1 MLDKKIA
8 IKVKKKLLD
17 KGMSQKELTKV
28 LGVSNP
34 QRLNNFLNGRLQS
47 LKLEK
52 QIIEWLQ
59 EK

>member
-17 KGMSQKELTKV
+17 KGMTQKELTTV
-28 LGVSNP
+28 LGISNP

>member
-17 KGMSQKELTKV
+17 KGMTQKELTKV
-28 LGVSNP
+28 LGISNP

>member
-17 KGMSQKELTKV
+17 KGMTQKELTKV

>member
-1 MLDKKIA
+1 MLDQKIA

-17 KGMSQKELTKV
+17 KGMTQKELTKV

>member
-17 KGMSQKELTKV
+17 KGMTQKELTKV

-34 QRLNNFLNGRLQS
+34 QRLNNFLKGRLQS